1 MTASGKIELRQ
12 LGGDDIAEAA
22 RCDRT
27 AFAAFLGLP
36 GPDHFRPGADVI
48 GPRLRAW
55 PEASFAI
62 TDDGRLAGIALMM
75 RWGSIA
81 IVGPVTIFPE
91 DWGKGH
97 ARRLMEALVQCAD
110 AAGVET
116 MALIT
121 HAQSPTHIRLYEA
134 FGFAMRRI
142 TSIMVKPPAKEAR
155 LNGCAMIAPTDTVAV
170 TQLVQGAR
178 LATDAMYS
186 GLDLGSEIA
195 SVAGEGIGEFVVADG
210 GTPGA
215 GGFAI
220 CHHGPGSEASTGQ
233 YYVKFACVP
242 PGVDAPLRFAEL
254 LNACEARAAAV
265 GADVIIAGTSSA
277 RTTAYATM
285 KDAGF
290 RTIIN
295 CVAMMRPAG
304 DLYNRPDILAIDD
317 WR

>member
-1 MTASGKIELRQ
+1 VSQSCGIELRQ
-12 LGGDDIAEAA
+12 LGDDYLAEAA

-27 AFAAFLGLP
+27 AFATFLGLP
-36 GPDHFRPGADVI
+36 GPDHFRPGADVV
-48 GPRLRAW
+48 GPRRRAW
-55 PEASFAI
+55 PEASYAI
-62 TDDGRLAGIALMM
+62 TDGGRLAGIALMM
-75 RWGSIA
+75 RWGNVA

-97 ARRLMEALVQCAD
+97 ARRLMAALVQCAE

-121 HAQSPTHIRLYEA
+121 HAQSPTHVRLYES
-134 FGFAMRRI
+134 FGFAMQRI
-142 TSIMVKPPAKEAR
+142 TSVMVKPPGKEAR
-155 LNGCAMIAPTDTVAV
+155 LNGCAVIAPADNIAV

-178 LATDAMYS
+178 LATDAILP

-195 SVAGEGIGEFVVADG
+195 SVAGEGIGEFVVADSS
-210 GTPGA
+210 TPGA

-220 CHHGPGSEASTGQ
+220 CHHGAGSEASTGQ

-242 PGVDAPLRFAEL
+242 PGADAPRRFAEL
-254 LNACEARAAAV
+254 LGACEARAAAL
-265 GADVIIAGTSSA
+265 GADTLVAGTSSA
-277 RTTAYATM
+277 RTAAYTAM

-295 CVAMMRPAG
+295 CVAMMRPGG
-304 DLYNRPDILAIDD
+304 DLYNRPDVLAIDD

>member
-1 MTASGKIELRQ
+1 MSQSDGIELRQ
-12 LGGDDIAEAA
+12 LCDDDIAEAA

-36 GPDHFRPGADVI
+36 GPDQFRPGADVI

-62 TDDGRLAGIALMM
+62 TDGGRLAGIALMM
-75 RWGSIA
+75 RWGSVA

-97 ARRLMEALVQCAD
+97 ARRLMEALVRCAED
-110 AAGVET
+110 AGVET

-121 HAQSPTHIRLYEA
+121 HVQSPTHVRLYES
-134 FGFAMRRI
+134 FGFAMQRI
-142 TSIMVKPPAKEAR
+142 TSIMVKPPGKEAR
-155 LNGCAMIAPTDTVAV
+155 LNGCAVIVPSDTVAV

-178 LATDAMYS
+178 LVTDQMFS

-195 SVAGEGIGEFVVADG
+195 SVAGEGIGEFVVAENS
-210 GTPGA
+210 TPGA

-242 PGVDAPLRFAEL
+242 PGHDASARFAEL
-254 LNACEARAAAV
+254 LNACEARAAAL
-265 GADVIIAGTSSA
+265 GAETIIAGTSSA
-277 RTTAYATM
+277 RTAAYAKM

-290 RTIIN
+290 RSIIN
-295 CVAMMRPAG
+295 CVAMMRRAG